1 MRRDSDEAAHLDYVG
16 CRFPVTAWEEAHGQ
30 HGALIGGLDGVAMAV
45 GVGKVLRAT
54 GVYTPV
60 FVVAGSIYFRAVVA
74 IHWLTPRLEMV
85 KIA

>member
-1 MRRDSDEAAHLDYVG
+1 MGSVSG
-16 CRFPVTAWEEAHGQ
+16 IGGTA
-30 HGALIGGLDGVAMAV
+30 GALGGVAMAF
-45 GVGKVLRAT
+45 GVGEVLRAT

-60 FVVAGSIYFRAVVA
+60 FIVAGSIYFLAVVV